1 MNDLQNQKDSF
12 DTSKLL
18 KRRLQKIIFN
28 NKEKVKVIEVYNKN
42 MKIIEDAF
50 NQIKEVSG
58 ILDIEEIANT
68 FIKSEEQ
75 NHSLY
80 KYADNLSQQIDKLEL
95 DNQMIRQKI
104 EMYKQEL
111 EDKNKFKD
119 QDTTAKQHKIE

>member
-1 MNDLQNQKDSF
+1 
-12 DTSKLL
+12 
-18 KRRLQKIIFN
+18 
-28 NKEKVKVIEVYNKN
+28 

-95 DNQMIRQKI
+95 DNQSIRQKI
-104 EMYKQEL
+104 EMYKSEL

-119 QDTTAKQHKIE
+119 QDTTAKQHKIEQLSSIKEKKE

>member
-95 DNQMIRQKI
+95 DN
-104 EMYKQEL
+104 
-111 EDKNKFKD
+111 
-119 QDTTAKQHKIE
+119 

>member
-1 MNDLQNQKDSF
+1 MEYIEKQELLQKQIYEEVKVKDQSEKTKFNINDLQNQKDSF

-68 FIKSEEQ
+68 FIKSEE
-75 NHSLY
+75 
-80 KYADNLSQQIDKLEL
+80 
-95 DNQMIRQKI
+95 
-104 EMYKQEL
+104 
-111 EDKNKFKD
+111 
-119 QDTTAKQHKIE
+119 